1 MSMRGLLLQEA
12 GTGGAAQVP
21 NPVDVDGGPEEAS
34 PEGRA
39 PGTALQRLAS
49 FRFAYVAI
57 VVFLIAYVFSIKA
70 LEAVLQQHFDEA
82 ITAATRVDPS
92 TGPVPLQIDEQVSSI
107 LRDSP
112 WIRYGDVRVR
122 PLILGADSRT
132 LLFAGTGFPPLL
144 LDEGDDG
151 HRLLPALVDV
161 EVAVPHNALASNAV
175 LVLYAGLLVTTL
187 AIYTRRLTARE
198 QLRLDGLSEARDAAA
213 DRAVG
218 IESELGTVRARLA
231 EVEPENELYAEEIDS
246 LAGER
251 TQLMTRLDEL
261 EAREGELRR
270 KSSRAQELEQES
282 RTLEELLDEATRD
295 LETRDVQ
302 ILELQSQVKRSNGG
316 GKGSRNRPADLLER
330 RFRALYKNLEV
341 DGHAIQNLVALRDE
355 SWKLRA
361 EEAMKTLSDEP
372 DNAVVRRKVGGL
384 PPHLS
389 IFELGFAGKGRLY
402 YTRGRARSFRI
413 LAIGAKNSQKTD
425 LEYLSRLPKGT

>member
-1 MSMRGLLLQEA
+1 MRGLLLEEA
-12 GTGGAAQVP
+12 VTGGAAQVP
-21 NPVDVDGGPEEAS
+21 DPADVEGALEDAS
-34 PEGRA
+34 AEGQA
-39 PGTALQRLAS
+39 PRTALQRLAS
-49 FRFAYVAI
+49 FRFAYLAI
-57 VVFLIAYVFSIKA
+57 VVFLLAYVFSIEA
-70 LEAVLQQHFDEA
+70 LEAVLQQHFEEA
-82 ITAATRVDPS
+82 ITAATQVDPS
-92 TGPVPLQIDEQVSSI
+92 DGPVPLQIDEEVSGV
-107 LRDSP
+107 LRNSP

-132 LLFAGTGFPPLL
+132 LLFAGAGFPPLL

-151 HRLLPALVDV
+151 QRLLPALVDV

-198 QLRLDGLSEARDAAA
+198 QLRLDALSQARDAAA
-213 DRAVG
+213 DRAG
-218 IESELGTVRARLA
+218 DIGSELDTVRARLA

-246 LAGER
+246 LASER
-251 TQLMTRLDEL
+251 TQLMTRLAEL
-261 EAREGELRR
+261 ESREGELRR

-295 LETRDVQ
+295 LETRDTQ
-302 ILELQSQVKRSNGG
+302 ILELQSQVKRSDGG
-316 GKGSRNRPADLLER
+316 GKGSSSRPADLLER

-341 DGHAIQNLVALRDE
+341 DSHAIQNLVALRDE
-355 SWKLRA
+355 GWKLRA

-372 DNAVVRRKVGGL
+372 ENAVVRRKVGGL

-402 YTRGRARSFRI
+402 YTRGRTRSFRI
-413 LAIGAKNSQKTD
+413 LAVGAKNSQKTD

>member
-1 MSMRGLLLQEA
+1 
-12 GTGGAAQVP
+12 
-21 NPVDVDGGPEEAS
+21 
-34 PEGRA
+34 
-39 PGTALQRLAS
+39 
-49 FRFAYVAI
+49 
-57 VVFLIAYVFSIKA
+57 
-70 LEAVLQQHFDEA
+70 
-82 ITAATRVDPS
+82 VDPGD
-92 TGPVPLQIDEQVSSI
+92 GPVPLQIDAQVADI
-107 LRDSP
+107 LRASP

-132 LLFAGTGFPPLL
+132 LLFAGAGVPPLL

-198 QLRLDGLSEARDAAA
+198 QLRLDALSQARDAAA
-213 DRAVG
+213 GRAG
-218 IESELGTVRARLA
+218 DIESELDTVRARLA

-246 LAGER
+246 LASER
-251 TQLMTRLDEL
+251 TQLMTRLADL
-261 EAREGELRR
+261 ETREGELRR

-282 RTLEELLDEATRD
+282 QTLEELLDEATRD
-295 LETRDVQ
+295 LESRDVQ
-302 ILELQSQVKRSNGG
+302 ILDLQSQVKRSDGG
-316 GKGSRNRPADLLER
+316 GKGRSSRPADLLER

-341 DGHAIQNLVALRDE
+341 DSHAIQNLVALRDE
-355 SWKLRA
+355 GWKLRA

-372 DNAVVRRKVGGL
+372 ENAVVRRKVGGL

-402 YTRGRARSFRI
+402 YTRGRTRSFRI
-413 LAIGAKNSQKTD
+413 LAVGAKNSQKTD

>member
-1 MSMRGLLLQEA
+1 MRGLLLQEA
-12 GTGGAAQVP
+12 GTRGAAQV
-21 NPVDVDGGPEEAS
+21 VDPAVEDGAHQEAS
-34 PEGRA
+34 ERGRA
-39 PGTALQRLAS
+39 PRSALQRLAS
-49 FRFAYVAI
+49 FRFAYIAI
-57 VVFLIAYVFSIKA
+57 FVFLIAYVFSIEA
-70 LEAVLQQHFDEA
+70 LEAVLQGHFEEE
-82 ITAATRVDPS
+82 IAAAVRVDPGD
-92 TGPVPLQIDEQVSSI
+92 GPVPLQIEEEVSAL
-107 LRDSP
+107 LRSSP

-122 PLILGADSRT
+122 PLILGADGRT
-132 LLFAGTGFPPLL
+132 LIFAGGGFPPLL

-151 HRLLPALVDV
+151 RGLLPALVDV

-175 LVLYAGLLVTTL
+175 LVLYAALLVTTL

-198 QLRLDGLSEARDAAA
+198 QLQLDELSTARDAAA
-213 DRAVG
+213 ERAG
-218 IESELGTVRARLA
+218 SIESELDVVRARLD

-251 TQLMTRLDEL
+251 RQLMSRLAEL

-282 RTLEELLDEATRD
+282 RTLEELLEEATRD
-295 LETRDVQ
+295 LDARDEQ
-302 ILELQSQVKRSNGG
+302 IIQLQSQVKRSDGG
-316 GKGSRNRPADLLER
+316 GKGGSKPAELLER

-341 DGHAIQNLVALRDE
+341 DSHAIQNLVALRDE
-355 SWKLRA
+355 GWKLRA
-361 EEAMKTLSDEP
+361 EEALKTLSDDP
-372 DNAVVRRKVGGL
+372 DKAVVRRKVGGL

-402 YTRGRARSFRI
+402 YTRGRARSYRI